1 MSEPTPEIAPGALE
15 RVTQQLESPPIETV
29 GVQEAERSTV
39 APAVAT
45 AAPEPVER
53 PSVTPKTPLREDI
66 EEALSDGLRVAYA
79 ALTPQQQATFREH
92 AERLAAMIEAMMT
105 SGTLDIKRVH
115 DGLVAWLKLNPKANI
130 FFLMQEAKVKTD
142 AILALAARAR
152 GQ

>member
-1 MSEPTPEIAPGALE
+1 M
-15 RVTQQLESPPIETV
+15 TQQLESSPTETV
-29 GVQEAERSTV
+29 DASATERPTV
-39 APAVAT
+39 APIAAAV
-45 AAPEPVER
+45 APEPVAR

-115 DGLVAWLKLNPKANI
+115 DGLVVWLKLIPKANV

-142 AILALAARAR
+142 VILALASRAKSSS
-152 GQ
+152 